1 MQKSWGMCYHS
12 YSANVL
18 KGNSWRRKTGG
29 GVTGE
34 IEWRQRKVVNEF
46 EMGTDQEIHIVRTV
60 SIPQGLGKCYIWSEV

>member
-18 KGNSWRRKTGG
+18 KGNSWCCRKTQG

-34 IEWRQRKVVNEF
+34 IGWRQGQGVNEF
-46 EMGTDQEIHIVRTV
+46 EMGTDEEIHILRSV
-60 SIPQGLGKCYIWSEV
+60 SIPQGLSKCHI